1 MEELSASQ
9 AQFTYDIKRIAS
21 LRKRCSK
28 AGIIGQP
35 RAMKALEM
43 GMNVNTKGYNIYI
56 SGEDGTGRDELLRL
70 LEQVLET

>member
-43 GMNVNTKGYNIYI
+43 GMNVTC
-56 SGEDGTGRDELLRL
+56 
-70 LEQVLET
+70 VLHRH